1 MIFGTKEILNLKSI
15 DLIEEIFEK
24 AIPYLVQNNNFN
36 MRSLRNLV
44 TALLNAITFLLFG
57 VAACMSVLKGMLV
70 TSGRLFPDFQKA
82 ELSQD

>member
-1 MIFGTKEILNLKSI
+1 
-15 DLIEEIFEK
+15 
-24 AIPYLVQNNNFN
+24 

-44 TALLNAITFLLFG
+44 IVLNAITFLLFS
-57 VAACMSVLKGMLV
+57 VASYMSVLKGMQI